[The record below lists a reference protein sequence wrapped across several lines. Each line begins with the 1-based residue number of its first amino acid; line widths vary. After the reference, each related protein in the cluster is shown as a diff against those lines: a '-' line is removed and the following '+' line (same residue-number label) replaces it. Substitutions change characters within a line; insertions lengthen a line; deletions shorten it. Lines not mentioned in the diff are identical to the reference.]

1 MAHSPFQSADLDAAA
16 MVAVDQAARRH
27 QAQAVRRLF
36 WDIVDRLLKRPTVVA
51 NENAAGEDLAG
62 SGRVAVRYDAIE
74 SLLALNDNDL
84 ARLGL
89 DRRSLELYRDGA
101 IKHLMIVA

>member
-1 MAHSPFQSADLDAAA
+1 MTTFPYLSSDIDAAA
-16 MVAVDQAARRH
+16 MVAMDQAARRH

-36 WDIVDRLLKRPTVVA
+36 WDAIQQLLNRPTASA
-51 NENAAGEDLAG
+51 NENDPVEDLAG
-62 SGRVAVRYDAIE
+62 TGRVAVRYDAIE

-84 ARLGL
+84 SKLGL

-101 IKHLMIVA
+101 IKHLTIVA